1 MKVIYMTGAPAS
13 GKSTTARLL
22 KEKLEGLKVWEYGA
36 ELTRYVQERPQVTT
50 QEDLRRLS
58 GNVVTPDDVAAVDQK
73 LLGFVKA
80 NRGLFP
86 VVIDSHPV
94 TKEDYGYR
102 ITAFSADQ
110 VRALAPDE
118 IWVLFTSP
126 DIAVERINANA
137 AGRPQID
144 LEQARM
150 HTDLQA
156 SVAATYG
163 IVTGRPVYLF
173 DSGGD
178 QQTLIG
184 RLAERLK
191 K

>member
-1 MKVIYMTGAPAS
+1 MVVGANLMKVIYMTGAPAS

-86 VVIDSHPV
+86 S
-94 TKEDYGYR
+94 
-102 ITAFSADQ
+102 
-110 VRALAPDE
+110 
-118 IWVLFTSP
+118 
-126 DIAVERINANA
+126 
-137 AGRPQID
+137 
-144 LEQARM
+144 
-150 HTDLQA
+150 
-156 SVAATYG
+156 
-163 IVTGRPVYLF
+163 
-173 DSGGD
+173 
-178 QQTLIG
+178 
-184 RLAERLK
+184 
-191 K
+191 